1 VKSGETMTDIKA
13 TLQQWASKMNET
25 LEQLEKE
32 FSEFMAS
39 EVVKASSPTE
49 EGRQITAMRFLIARH
64 ANILI
69 KAGGNAVPVTVLVVD
84 KTPPRIIAVGVQ
96 KEKVEVSDIVAIVR
110 LEEQKETIP
119 ALITM
124 WRDAARLVSA
134 LVPGKF
140 YATQLVMKSQKVFDD
155 GKKFL
160 RMACN
165 SGAQWALDSS
175 RADFDLRK
183 VDKLFIEA
191 HPKDWGAL
199 ADAKDS
205 DDQFRLVKGTVMRAF
220 KGESKQDHRPF
231 ASLTIAT
238 DEMMMNPDTLTET
251 NGLVAYIDPSQCRY
265 GDSSNIYLIGT
276 FQRSNKDNTSIV
288 MRVNGIV
295 SIYTV
300 PFVEP
305 PPEGGP
311 GVLPIQSPPTNPNI
325 IGEVQI
331 QTGGPAK
338 APATP
343 PPAEELF
350 K

>member
-1 VKSGETMTDIKA
+1 MTDIKE
-13 TLQQWASKMNET
+13 TLKNWASKLNET
-25 LEQLEKE
+25 PEQLEKE

-49 EGRQITAMRFLIARH
+49 EGRQVTAMRFLIARH
-64 ANILI
+64 ANTLI

-84 KTPPRIIAVGVQ
+84 KTPPRTITVGVQ
-96 KEKVEVSDIVAIVR
+96 KEKVEVSDIFAVVR

-124 WRDAARLVSA
+124 WRDAARLVGG
-134 LVPGKF
+134 LIPGKF
-140 YATQLVMKSQKVFDD
+140 YATQLVMKSQKVFDN
-155 GKKFL
+155 GMKFM

-165 SGAQWALDSS
+165 SGAQWALDSA
-175 RADFDLRK
+175 RTDFNLQK

-191 HPKDWGAL
+191 QHKDWGAL
-199 ADAKDS
+199 ADAKDA

-220 KGESKQDHRPF
+220 KGESKDKRPF

-238 DEMMMNPDTLTET
+238 DEMMMNPDALTET

-265 GDSSNIYLIGT
+265 GESSNIYLFGT

-288 MRVNGIV
+288 MRVNAIV
-295 SIYTV
+295 PIYAV

-305 PPEGGP
+305 PPEAASGLNVQP
-311 GVLPIQSPPTNPNI
+311 SPANPNI
-325 IGEVQI
+325 MGEIQL
-331 QTGGPAK
+331 QTGGAPKTPAQP
-338 APATP
+338 PA
-343 PPAEELF
+343 AEELF